1 MADIATFVAGT
12 TRERRHIG
20 GDFSVCDNIRVS
32 NTVKHASINSSF
44 FVFGMLLVAEVLT
57 APNQVINSIAMELVL
72 GCVLKER
79 VMFCQKYEMKRLRG
93 FVFIFSLVLKS
104 GACREYIRGRSGWE
118 ITRKHVFSWPG
129 SPPDDRSRPGQSHHA
144 CRELVRPLRRVGR

>member
-44 FVFGMLLVAEVLT
+44 FVFGMLLVAGVLT